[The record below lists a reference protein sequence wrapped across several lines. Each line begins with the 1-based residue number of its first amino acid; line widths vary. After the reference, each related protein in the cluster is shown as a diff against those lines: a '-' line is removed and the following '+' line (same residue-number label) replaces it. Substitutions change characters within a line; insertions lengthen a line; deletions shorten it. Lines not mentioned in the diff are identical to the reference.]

1 MEPLIFNVDNKTID
15 IIRKK
20 SGIRGRNIKYKTE
33 AEMLQARRDA
43 GKRYYQKKK
52 LENPCYFEKR
62 KMISQLQRDILKT
75 DIRMSNIMH
84 EYDTLKRNLEILK
97 SDFEIL
103 KSK

>member
-1 MEPLIFNVDNKTID
+1 
-15 IIRKK
+15 
-20 SGIRGRNIKYKTE
+20 
-33 AEMLQARRDA
+33 
-43 GKRYYQKKK
+43 
-52 LENPCYFEKR
+52 
-62 KMISQLQRDILKT
+62 MISQLQRDILKT